1 MGRKPEMNKA
11 ELVAVVADKMG
22 GDELD
27 ARRYVDAVFEA
38 IMIQVAAG
46 DRVQVLGFGTFD
58 RVERAARIGRN
69 PQTGDRIQVP
79 AGTSPRFHAGQTFRT
94 RVTGASEPSSATSSA
109 PAQQQPDLAGAEVA
123 VKASSAVKPG
133 KKKAVKTVKPVKAE
147 KKAKAAGKKP
157 GKPATATATA
167 TVTTKTGPAK
177 KAKQKPVKAGKNA
190 KK

>member
-1 MGRKPEMNKA
+1 MNKA
-11 ELVAVVADKMG
+11 ELAAVVADRMG
-22 GDELD
+22 GNELD

-58 RVERAARIGRN
+58 KVERAARIGRN

-94 RVTGASEPSSATSSA
+94 RVTGAAEPSSATSGA
-109 PAQQQPDLAGAEVA
+109 ATKQQPDEVGAEVA
-123 VKASSAVKPG
+123 VKVSPAVKPE
-133 KKKAVKTVKPVKAE
+133 KKKAVKAVKPVKAE

-157 GKPATATATA
+157 GKPATAPA
-167 TVTTKTGPAK
+167 TVTTKTGPTK
-177 KAKQKPVKAGKNA
+177 KAKQKPVKAGKGG